1 MSERKIPP
9 FLSEKHHSASTIDG
23 KRSVLEQYDIWRSHS
38 ITESYKL
45 WLEKQLEA
53 LIKEDEEKTD
63 WLSFFHFK
71 YKQAHNKGQRALL
84 RKLLKQIN

>member
-1 MSERKIPP
+1 MAERKIPP
-9 FLSEKHHSASTIDG
+9 FLSDKHHTAPTVEA
-23 KRSVLEQYDIWRSHS
+23 KKQVLEHYDIWSSHS
-38 ITESYKL
+38 ITQSYKL

-63 WLSFFHFK
+63 WLSFFHYK